1 MALNGE
7 GEPQPTL
14 LQVATQAATIE
25 LFTQW
30 QTYRNGVHWDYDS
43 FRSVDFR
50 AIAIA
55 VLTAAG
61 FEITENDITDMPKL
75 RKLLAQPGPFDS
87 VKDSVATAIANA
99 RERNAESQRPYGL
112 PVEAI
117 AEHGKQVQG

>member
-1 MALNGE
+1 MALHGE

-50 AIAIA
+50 AIAVA

-61 FEITENDITDMPKL
+61 FDVKMVDATLQLPTLDDDLTPKMHD
-75 RKLLAQPGPFDS
+75 LLTRPTPFA
-87 VKDSVATAIANA
+87 K
-99 RERNAESQRPYGL
+99 
-112 PVEAI
+112 EA
-117 AEHGKQVQG
+117 